1 MLVAQTLVCTSPMA
15 GRLIDVRCFRK
26 PTSYHWIYAP
36 YPNPSW
42 CARGVLVVRVVCSCV
57 VIGCLACVLM
67 LCSWRARGMLACPLA
82 LRLLPQSLIAIVDCS
97 FRGAFVVCSQRDV
110 RSLCDQRP
118 DLKDCRL
125 CLFDLAIAFVVLLV
139 APVRKCNRLVSFS
152 LKA

>member
-1 MLVAQTLVCTSPMA
+1 MLVAQTLVCTSPKA
-15 GRLIDVRCFRK
+15 GRLIDVRCFGK

-82 LRLLPQSLIAIVDCS
+82 LRLLSQSLIAIVDCS
-97 FRGAFVVCSQRDV
+97 FRSAFVVCSQHDV

-139 APVRKCNRLVSFS
+139 APARKCNRLVSFS
-152 LKA
+152 LNA